1 MKTSTCSFFGHRTI
15 NVTAELKENLNR
27 IIENLI
33 IENNVDTFLFGSKSQ
48 FDTLC
53 YEQVTELKEKHPH
66 IKRIYVRAEFAQ
78 ISEKYKNYLLE
89 DYEDTYHSPKA
100 IGAGKAVYVERNF
113 DMINKSNFC
122 IIYYQSNYSPKNRKS
137 GTGLALSYAIKRN
150 KKIILLP

>member
-53 YEQVTELKEKHPH
+53 YEQVTELKEKYPH

-100 IGAGKAVYVERNF
+100 ISAGKAVYVERNF